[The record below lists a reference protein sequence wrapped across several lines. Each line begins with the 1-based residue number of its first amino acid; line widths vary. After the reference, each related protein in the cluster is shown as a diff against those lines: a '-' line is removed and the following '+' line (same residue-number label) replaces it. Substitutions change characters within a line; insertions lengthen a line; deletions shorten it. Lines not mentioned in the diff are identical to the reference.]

1 MYIVDMFKRIKNL
14 LFILDALAIFAGIII
29 YIGNMREIPT
39 WVCFAV
45 LSALNIPIWYDEA
58 KQDYITS
65 QLEQRILIMVPI
77 VALCAS
83 IIYGLV
89 SIFLLK

>member
-1 MYIVDMFKRIKNL
+1 MLKRIKKIL
-14 LFILDALAIFAGIII
+14 WLLDALAILAWI
-29 YIGNMREIPT
+29 YLYVCNRREIPT

-45 LSALNIPIWYDEA
+45 LSALNIPPWYDQA
-58 KQDYITS
+58 KQDYVTS
-65 QLEQRILIMVPI
+65 KLHQKILIMVPI